1 MIPFPIK
8 SANLD
13 PFRKT
18 ISRFFLWAL
27 LLLSFNSQAAWKKV
41 YSFDRDWLVYQE
53 DWKSFL
59 PYVSSNHYS
68 YQSKSLEIHPDDFP
82 KASLAIYPKE
92 NYHLFLQGTLF
103 KALKKGEVYRI
114 ALDSLNRDEKFIL
127 TVYLEGLQGL
137 PGDFFLERN
146 EELVLKE
153 KADFFLL
160 DIRSSAPFSNF
171 FLLSILSIMACLG
184 LLFAAYPRVFTSFY
198 RYSDWM
204 RWEVKDEV
212 WMRRPFALPNVLV
225 LFTLSLI
232 TSCLAYLIGFKTS
245 QKDEFFSNADNFV
258 TIWPSILFIFSKLG
272 LSFLLFI
279 SRFFVYYLF
288 TDLFKLKGLA
298 NVHYF
303 KSLQTNLQFFTV
315 LFSVI
320 CFYAVFV
327 GLSTP
332 IDFSSVVYVVDFY
345 FIFRFF
351 YFFQSFQRSFSFPRL
366 FLFIYLLIIEGQII
380 LFGIKELIFTAYI

>member
-27 LLLSFNSQAAWKKV
+27 LLLSWNSQAAWKKI

-92 NYHLFLQGTLF
+92 NYHLFLKGTLF

-114 ALDSLNRDEKFIL
+114 ALDSLIRDEKFIL

-137 PGDFFLERN
+137 PGDFYLERKQ
-146 EELVLKE
+146 ELVVKE

-171 FLLSILSIMACLG
+171 FLLSLLSIMACLG

-198 RYSDWM
+198 RFSDWM
-204 RWEVKDEV
+204 RWEIKDEV
-212 WMRRPFALPNVLV
+212 WMRRPFALPNILV

-258 TIWPSILFIFSKLG
+258 TIWPSVLFIFSKLG

-288 TDLFKLKGLA
+288 TDLFKLKDLA

-315 LFSVI
+315 LFSVL
-320 CFYAVFV
+320 CFYSVYE
-327 GLSTP
+327 GPSTS
-332 IDFSSVVYVVDFY
+332 IDFSSVVYIVDFY
-345 FIFRFF
+345 FIFRYV

-380 LFGIKELIFTAYI
+380 LFGIKELIFTTYV

>member
-8 SANLD
+8 SANLK

-127 TVYLEGLQGL
+127 TVYIEGLQGL
-137 PGDFFLERN
+137 PGDFYLERN

-171 FLLSILSIMACLG
+171 FLLSLLSIMACLG

-258 TIWPSILFIFSKLG
+258 TIWPSVLFIFSKLG

-303 KSLQTNLQFFTV
+303 KSLQTNLQFFTL
-315 LFSVI
+315 LFSVL
-320 CFYAVFV
+320 CF
-327 GLSTP
+327 
-332 IDFSSVVYVVDFY
+332 
-345 FIFRFF
+345 
-351 YFFQSFQRSFSFPRL
+351 
-366 FLFIYLLIIEGQII
+366 
-380 LFGIKELIFTAYI
+380 